1 MAGNMLLDV
10 HPFLFSSLIST
21 IISGNLS
28 SPNLLYCLGGG
39 GLGSQPSHG
48 AAAVN
53 IRVEVSPASMQSLT
67 LLGPTSALTPEM
79 GLANRDFGKTSVL
92 LINRLV

>member
-10 HPFLFSSLIST
+10 HPFLFSSLIGT
-21 IISGNLS
+21 VVSGNLS

-39 GLGSQPSHG
+39 LGSQPSHG
-48 AAAVN
+48 AAAVS
-53 IRVEVSPASMQSLT
+53 IRVEVSAASMQSLT
-67 LLGPTSALTPEM
+67 LLGPTSVLTPEM
-79 GLANRDFGKTSVL
+79 GLANKDFEKISVL